1 MYHHLAVQKESCD
14 WAVGASICSQR
25 PKRVSLS
32 IGRNARMNN
41 LAARKK
47 ESREKSKPRQIMNEH
62 GGRVGKKAEKPN
74 PCAERET

>member
-1 MYHHLAVQKESCD
+1 MYHHLAVQEETCGLP
-14 WAVGASICSQR
+14 VGASICSQR
-25 PKRVSLS
+25 AKRTFSP

-62 GGRVGKKAEKPN
+62 GGRVGSKAAGPI